1 VETRP
6 RIRDQ
11 FEHKYGD
18 VLEQYRSELIRM
30 KSLFERNKH
39 DPPIPKNMPPNSGA
53 IAWARS
59 VITRVKT
66 PIDRFKTKSQI
77 LTGSATGKEVAKG
90 YVELAKQ
97 LTEDYEGKKFADWTR
112 VKSDEAIRKLKN
124 PILAEEVKGKY
135 KVNFDPNLRV
145 IIREAKF
152 LDRIGMEIP
161 PTIVNIALQEKDY
174 MMHIDGLNKLLR
186 SYNSALGDLR
196 AVEKKLLFKD
206 ITKLQGKMNKGLEN
220 HNWFS
225 LSISEYIEECN
236 KEIEQFKDTKS
247 RVLQQASNIEKQ
259 VQTIENAC
267 IIRPI
272 DFEDTKIMDITQFSD
287 YFDSYRVKE
296 INTLVKDYHNIGDNY
311 LKTIEQQT
319 FKTTTQGHHEMVIYY
334 YYWERKIFNA
344 INKMIIRALA
354 TNKALLQKTSKPLIK
369 MEASL
374 NNTEM
379 NYYPSVHD
387 LRQALDRFT
396 RNIIDSTKRF
406 GRWWDGFCRVFE
418 ETVDK
423 DTSEKTIRYTFF
435 DDVNHNPVVAA
446 LSLELVGLSEQIQQK
461 FQMYGD
467 RFGDKPFK
475 MIYDRQQLT
484 KMSRTYEKSGSVKDI
499 EARIMRFKM
508 FKRMNI
514 KSKQPQIQNYL
525 VLVDYS
531 AVIANANSQVQLW
544 LDALGKVLSDIA
556 IKDLHA
562 VINETHAYEEKL
574 KSDVHTID
582 SIKNLLNVIN
592 EIRKNSMDMEL
603 KIAEVVD

>member
-1 VETRP
+1 MNSAAGAFDLLDNFNDVETRP

-18 VLEQYRSELIRM
+18 VLEQYRNELQRM
-30 KSLFERNKH
+30 RKLFEAHKH

-59 VITRVKT
+59 IITRVKT

-90 YVELAKQ
+90 YVDLAKQ
-97 LTEDYEGKKFADWTR
+97 LTEDYEGKKFADWTK

-124 PILAEEVKGKY
+124 PILAEEVKGQGKY

-152 LDRIGMEIP
+152 LDRIGTRDIP
-161 PTIVNIALQEKDY
+161 HTIVNIALQEKDY

-287 YFDSYRVKE
+287 YFDSYRLKE

-311 LKTIEQQT
+311 LKTIEQ
-319 FKTTTQGHHEMVIYY
+319 
-334 YYWERKIFNA
+334 
-344 INKMIIRALA
+344 
-354 TNKALLQKTSKPLIK
+354 
-369 MEASL
+369 
-374 NNTEM
+374 
-379 NYYPSVHD
+379 
-387 LRQALDRFT
+387 
-396 RNIIDSTKRF
+396 
-406 GRWWDGFCRVFE
+406 
-418 ETVDK
+418 
-423 DTSEKTIRYTFF
+423 
-435 DDVNHNPVVAA
+435 
-446 LSLELVGLSEQIQQK
+446 
-461 FQMYGD
+461 
-467 RFGDKPFK
+467 
-475 MIYDRQQLT
+475 
-484 KMSRTYEKSGSVKDI
+484 
-499 EARIMRFKM
+499 
-508 FKRMNI
+508 
-514 KSKQPQIQNYL
+514 
-525 VLVDYS
+525 
-531 AVIANANSQVQLW
+531 
-544 LDALGKVLSDIA
+544 
-556 IKDLHA
+556 
-562 VINETHAYEEKL
+562 
-574 KSDVHTID
+574 
-582 SIKNLLNVIN
+582 
-592 EIRKNSMDMEL
+592 
-603 KIAEVVD
+603 